1 MYFFKKQIFLQSL
14 TTKVDKTLR
23 VSYLS
28 PTSRDLGKRMLQLAF
43 TMGLPANKV
52 LAYLMDKTPL
62 QNVGTQT
69 TSSQGSIFYAT
80 FRSTINV
87 NLVAMASAL
96 VPELMRYSEKESS
109 IVADVLIGMLDQVGR
124 SKTLRKK

>member
-1 MYFFKKQIFLQSL
+1 M
-14 TTKVDKTLR
+14 DKTLR